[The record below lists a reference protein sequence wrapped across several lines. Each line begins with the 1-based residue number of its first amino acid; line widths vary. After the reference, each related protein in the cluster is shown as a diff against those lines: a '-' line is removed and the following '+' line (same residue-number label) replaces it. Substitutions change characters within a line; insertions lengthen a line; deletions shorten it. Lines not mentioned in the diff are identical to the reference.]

1 VKRLKIFLCC
11 VLLSFSIGVFAKG
24 AKAQITVKLT
34 DENDVSI
41 ANTNIIACV
50 PPPVSWSGSNIDE
63 TTQWTTDENGICIID
78 VKVYSIVYI
87 VVKNTNEFYGH
98 IEKIRFKDISN
109 GKWQPWNP
117 TIEIKLK
124 EKINLIPMYAKREE
138 GKLPQEGVE
147 CGYDLTKGDWVVP
160 YGKGETADFIFK
172 VIGTHRTVPGKTR
185 FPDVYYDYTLT
196 LSFSNP
202 DDGIQDVYAPPHLG
216 SELRLAQEAPATGY
230 KDILKLRFF
239 REENKAS
246 YDNLREDQN
255 YYFRVRTK
263 RDRKG
268 NIINALYGK
277 ISGSIIFGA
286 KFVNFT
292 YYLNPDPTSRS
303 LEWDGENNLLKYI
316 KPTSLLWPQRN

>member
-1 VKRLKIFLCC
+1 MCCLLLGFPAGAFAGEANSQFTIKI
-11 VLLSFSIGVFAKG
+11 VNEANVPVANADIH
-24 AKAQITVKLT
+24 
-34 DENDVSI
+34 VSVRI
-41 ANTNIIACV
+41 PLHWGNRTR
-50 PPPVSWSGSNIDE
+50 SSEWKS
-63 TTQWTTDENGICIID
+63 DENGLCVVNVKSYRIIYYS
-78 VKVYSIVYI
+78 VKSTDEY
-87 VVKNTNEFYGH
+87 YGSSH
-98 IEKIRFKDISN
+98 EIEFKDISN

-124 EKINLIPMYAKREE
+124 EKINPIPMYAKREE
-138 GKLPQEGVE
+138 GKLPQEGAE

-172 VIGTHRTVPGKTR
+172 VTGTHRTVPGKTR